1 MISISDN
8 TAKRITRLLGAL
20 GDCDKLSDRQ
30 RAEIARKAKITAKY
44 INNKLNQQKTTDNG
58 KNQ

>member
-1 MISISDN
+1 MIAISDA

-30 RAEIARKAKITAKY
+30 RAENARKAQITAKY
-44 INNKLNQQKTTDNG
+44 INKKLNETKKTDNG